1 LYKND
6 CHLLHNSLIQKMIEN
21 NYVWIKKG
29 ANSVTFLKIF
39 SRNVLEVAKL
49 SNLNK
54 HKFLF
59 LSRFVLKTKY
69 V

>member
-1 LYKND
+1 
-6 CHLLHNSLIQKMIEN
+6 MIEN

-29 ANSVTFLKIF
+29 ANSVTFLKNF
-39 SRNVLEVAKL
+39 SRNFLEVAKL

-54 HKFLF
+54 RKFLF

>member
-1 LYKND
+1 
-6 CHLLHNSLIQKMIEN
+6 MIEN

-39 SRNVLEVAKL
+39 SRNFLEVAKL

-54 HKFLF
+54 HEFFF